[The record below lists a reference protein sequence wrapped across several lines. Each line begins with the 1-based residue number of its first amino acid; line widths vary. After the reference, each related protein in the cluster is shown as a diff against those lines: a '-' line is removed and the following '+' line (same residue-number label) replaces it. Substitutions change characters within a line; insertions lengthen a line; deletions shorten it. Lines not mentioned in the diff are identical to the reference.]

1 MTSRRNK
8 GEHEP
13 ESYLPLS
20 NANFHILLALA
31 EGERHGYAIM
41 RDVRAATDGSIRLG
55 PGTLYRCL
63 QGLLDEALIEEL
75 GSDAVADYEQRRRY
89 YRLSPFGRRV
99 LIAETQRLAAVVS
112 LAAKRVLQKL
122 PG

>member
-1 MTSRRNK
+1 MPHRTSDEK
-8 GEHEP
+8 TP
-13 ESYLPLS
+13 ESFLPLS

-31 EGERHGYAIM
+31 QGERHGYAIM
-41 RDVRAATDGSIRLG
+41 QDVREATDGSIRLG

-63 QGLLDEALIEEL
+63 QGLLNETLIEEL
-75 GSDAVADYEQRRRY
+75 QPNSVADEDQRRRY
-89 YRLSPFGRRV
+89 YRLTTLGRHV
-99 LIAETQRLAAVVS
+99 LVAETQRLAAVVT